1 MDSGNIAE
9 TLGETTQPD
18 QVVVTESEATEATP
32 QAEATE
38 EVEFYVEAEGDQQQ
52 EPNKMDER
60 QTRAA
65 WKEEKRKRKEKAEIA
80 KAQKERA
87 DRIEKEL
94 EELKS
99 QVSQATRG
107 KRPSAYDYDS
117 EEEFDVA
124 YDKWRT
130 HGKTEQKPVQANA
143 KEQVFNMSDDQEY
156 HLHQSETALKKS
168 LKDYD
173 DVKDSVH
180 NELKTAF
187 GLQDDYP
194 IMEQIAQFAH
204 TYDVDPAKAFY
215 ALNKLPNKINDLVK
229 NQNNPAQI
237 GRILRDLE
245 SKVKVR
251 ERKPSETKPEPSIK
265 GGGEVND
272 LTTQVQKAK
281 DKWMESGTIP
291 DYKIYQAA
299 KKKLKSN

>member
-18 QVVVTESEATEATP
+18 EVVVTESEATEATP